1 MKKVVFADVTLKY
14 AAGEMSFREKIE
26 VAKNLDRIGIGVIEM
41 PQIQDTRIDTLLIKS
56 VAGSVERAVISVPA
70 ALSEAGIEEAWNAVK
85 EAKNRRISI
94 CVPMSPV
101 RMEYICKKKAPIVR
115 EMVKALTE
123 KAAAYDAQ
131 IEFVADDATRSE
143 FPFLCDVIRD
153 VIAAGADVVTV
164 QDTAG
169 IMMPREMNAFVAK
182 LKADVPEL
190 SAVTLGVQCSNQLSM
205 SCAGAV
211 EAIQAG
217 AQEIKCAVDDQDYP
231 LIEAVQSV
239 IRARTADLAIV
250 SDIDVTQ
257 MNRTLSQIK
266 WMSQQKKS
274 KTSPFENGVRDY
286 GDEPNLSVQD
296 DVATV
301 SAAIRKLGYD
311 LSDDDTM
318 HVYEAFRNIV
328 DKKEVS
334 LKELDAIVANNAM
347 QVPATYH
354 MESYV
359 VNTGNQMGSTAH
371 VRLRKDDARLESVVV
386 GDGPIDAA
394 FLAIEQ
400 IVGQHY
406 ELDDFQIQS
415 VTEGHE
421 AMGAAMIRLRAQG
434 KLYAGRGIS
443 TDIIG
448 ACIRAYLNALNKI
461 VFEEG

>member
-1 MKKVVFADVTLKY
+1 
-14 AAGEMSFREKIE
+14 
-26 VAKNLDRIGIGVIEM
+26 
-41 PQIQDTRIDTLLIKS
+41 
-56 VAGSVERAVISVPA
+56 
-70 ALSEAGIEEAWNAVK
+70 
-85 EAKNRRISI
+85 
-94 CVPMSPV
+94 
-101 RMEYICKKKAPIVR
+101 
-115 EMVKALTE
+115 
-123 KAAAYDAQ
+123 
-131 IEFVADDATRSE
+131 
-143 FPFLCDVIRD
+143 
-153 VIAAGADVVTV
+153 
-164 QDTAG
+164 
-169 IMMPREMNAFVAK
+169 
-182 LKADVPEL
+182 
-190 SAVTLGVQCSNQLSM
+190 
-205 SCAGAV
+205 
-211 EAIQAG
+211 
-217 AQEIKCAVDDQDYP
+217 
-231 LIEAVQSV
+231 
-239 IRARTADLAIV
+239 
-250 SDIDVTQ
+250 Q

-286 GDEPNLSVQD
+286 GDEPNLNVQD

-371 VRLRKDDARLESVVV
+371 VRLRKDDTRLESVVV